1 MFYLDSSVTVALLTN
16 EPDAE
21 TAQTIIDRLL
31 GQGLAGV
38 CSDWS
43 VAEYRC
49 AIAAKHRMGLITL
62 KNVAAVANALDILRA
77 AKFVGANT
85 LPTDIV
91 RAGELAV
98 QIVSQ
103 PLRAADALH
112 IAIASRL
119 GITHFVSFDKT
130 QATAARKAL
139 VGVQVI
145 KN

>member
-1 MFYLDSSVTVALLTN
+1 VFYLDTSVTVALLTN

-21 TAQTIIDRLL
+21 IAQAIIERLL

-43 VAEYRC
+43 LAEYRC
-49 AIAAKHRMGLITL
+49 AIAAKHQAGLVNL
-62 KNVAAVANALDILRA
+62 KNVSAVANALGVLRE
-77 AKFVGANT
+77 AKFLGAST
-85 LPTDIV
+85 LPTDII
-91 RAGELAV
+91 RAGELAI

-112 IAIASRL
+112 IAIAARL
-119 GITHFVSFDKT
+119 GVTHFVTFDKD